1 MFQLGYVSLFI
12 ISIFTSWAT
21 NFLRGLYS
29 RKFPDTEFNLWNFN
43 FWQNIFCLIGV
54 FAIGVTSGGNLHFS
68 MFSVLL
74 GVIVGFANVIGLDY
88 NMKALANGP
97 LSYTTVIVS
106 LSCLIPTVS
115 GIFFG
120 ESMTLWQILGVL
132 LMVVCIV
139 LSPSEKE
146 EEKKADNTLKWLIFC
161 FVAAFCIGF
170 LGIIQ
175 KVHQSSAVHR
185 EEMTAFLVS
194 LFFISAIF
202 SGIKYFNVI
211 KKEKKEK
218 TQKFSVSKSAL
229 IIPALCGISYSFPH
243 TVNLFLVGEL
253 PTVIFFPIANVIP
266 MILFILSGLV
276 IFKEKITLKSWIGIV
291 VGIISTVLVSGVIG

>member
-1 MFQLGYVSLFI
+1 MFQLGYVSLFV
-12 ISIFTSWAT
+12 ISIFTSWST

-54 FAIGVTSGGNLHFS
+54 FVIGATSGGNLHFS

-74 GVIVGFANVIGLDY
+74 GLIVGFANVIGLDY
-88 NMKALANGP
+88 NMKALSNGP

-146 EEKKADNTLKWLIFC
+146 DEKKADNTLKWLIFC
-161 FVAAFCIGF
+161 FIAAFCMGF

-175 KVHQSSAVHR
+175 KVHQSSAIYR

-211 KKEKKEK
+211 KKKKKEK
-218 TQKFSVSKSAL
+218 TQNFNVSKSAF

-276 IFKEKITLKSWIGIV
+276 IFKEKITLKSWIGIA
-291 VGIISTVLVSGVIG
+291 VGIISTLLVSGVIG